1 MRTIE
6 KAEHI
11 LVDGRADFIAI
22 GRPILERPP
31 PPTGGNPANARC
43 SSGFQPNTPVDNC
56 PFAPGRS
63 ALRSQPVYFALD

>member
-31 PPTGGNPANARC
+31 ADWRKSRERA
-43 SSGFQPNTPVDNC
+43 V
-56 PFAPGRS
+56 
-63 ALRSQPVYFALD
+63 